1 MGLKAKI
8 RLDFKAENNSARFFW
23 QRRDLRE
30 TAQNIREQ
38 KVSLLRNLPFQGI
51 QVAELNPDHEV
62 YLVPGEGNS
71 GGTAYAPVEMVVEA
85 DSLED
90 LMQLT
95 LREEFRKIK
104 VLEPEKLFLSPTEME
119 RFLFKVNEEY
129 RSELEEME

>member
-1 MGLKAKI
+1 MAFKAKI
-8 RLDFKAENNSARFFW
+8 RLDFKAENDSARFFW
-23 QRRDLRE
+23 QRRDLRQA
-30 TAQNIREQ
+30 AQSIREQ

-51 QVAELNPDHEV
+51 QVAELDPDHEV
-62 YLVPGEGNS
+62 YLVPGEGSS
-71 GGTAYAPVEMVVEA
+71 GEAAYAPVEMVVEA

-104 VLEPEKLFLSPTEME
+104 VLEPEKLFFSPTEME

-129 RSELEEME
+129 RSEIEEME